1 MRIPALIAGWFDYF
15 SNEQLGQLINVL
27 LEFIQTEKETNMVL
41 HCCQSLDR
49 IIVTR
54 KYVLNG
60 EVIRKIFPIA
70 INTFQN
76 AENPEILW
84 PMVNLISNI
93 IIKCEF
99 DSSIIM

>member
-1 MRIPALIAGWFDYF
+1 
-15 SNEQLGQLINVL
+15 
-27 LEFIQTEKETNMVL
+27 MVL

-60 EVIRKIFPIA
+60 DVIRKIFPIA

-76 AENPEILW
+76 A
-84 PMVNLISNI
+84 
-93 IIKCEF
+93 
-99 DSSIIM
+99 